1 MVKHTQ
7 ANCRQFA
14 DELFECV
21 WSFCEVGTWRI
32 NFVLLRKIF
41 VTLFFYLLHVF
52 LSRCSGVWI
61 AILLI
66 VNFLL
71 RKIFLAKLNEA
82 ILPVE
87 IAAFRFP
94 QKIFLKGKLTFRIL
108 SLIFFRRI
116 TFPDLN
122 DNIWQHKDIR
132 FLAIA

>member
-1 MVKHTQ
+1 M
-7 ANCRQFA
+7 
-14 DELFECV
+14 
-21 WSFCEVGTWRI
+21 
-32 NFVLLRKIF
+32 
-41 VTLFFYLLHVF
+41 LHVV

-132 FLAIA
+132 FLVIA